1 VWPNNKDIIPFRSAI
16 RNYILPLCQ
25 LGLVTNRSAPSTLN
39 LLTNHAA
46 CQPRPCSLWIHYRS
60 LVSLSSVWAIPLYC
74 VTEWRQLLTEVR
86 FPFLIL
92 SGNPKF
98 TQMLIGSCTWDL
110 GLWILKLSAGKK
122 LVCYVCIGTNRSL

>member
-1 VWPNNKDIIPFRSAI
+1 
-16 RNYILPLCQ
+16 
-25 LGLVTNRSAPSTLN
+25 
-39 LLTNHAA
+39 
-46 CQPRPCSLWIHYRS
+46 
-60 LVSLSSVWAIPLYC
+60 VSLSSVWAIPLYC